1 MASASAAWPR
11 TDRPDAET
19 YPVGVH
25 NPRLTVA
32 AEPFDSDDA
41 RRLVAALDTGLAELY
56 PPEQRFG
63 PNLKAHH
70 LEAGR
75 GTFLIARDG
84 GRAVGCGAIR
94 LLESTTAEVKRM
106 YVEPE
111 QRSKG
116 VAQAVLAALEVAAKK
131 LGVRRLVLETGSYS
145 DAALSFYRRAG
156 FTPVDCWGE
165 YAASPTSICMEKHLG

>member
-1 MASASAAWPR
+1 
-11 TDRPDAET
+11 
-19 YPVGVH
+19 
-25 NPRLTVA
+25 
-32 AEPFDSDDA
+32 
-41 RRLVAALDTGLAELY
+41 
-56 PPEQRFG
+56 
-63 PNLKAHH
+63 
-70 LEAGR
+70 
-75 GTFLIARDG
+75 
-84 GRAVGCGAIR
+84 
-94 LLESTTAEVKRM
+94 M

-116 VAQAVLAALEVAAKK
+116 VAQAVLAALEGAAKK